1 MGIANRIKGLEHI
14 KGSQLRPHPK
24 NPRKHPDGQIK
35 ALEGA
40 LAQIGIADA
49 LVVYR
54 AGDGVMTLIDGHCRG
69 EHWVDVDWPCLV
81 LDVTDEEADFILAT
95 LDPLSGLA
103 SIDDEKMQRLLE
115 SVDFECE
122 ELLEAL
128 VSPQLGEQDGD
139 DLEDGFSDSSTANQ
153 NLADTSFTFGQYRFD
168 VEREAY
174 LDWQEKLRQK
184 VGFDNPAAEAEIRK
198 RLKL

>member
-1 MGIANRIKGLEHI
+1 MDVVNRVTGLEYI
-14 KGSQLRPHPK
+14 KGSELRPHPK
-24 NPRKHPDGQIK
+24 NPRNHPDGQIK

-40 LAQIGIADA
+40 LSQIGIADA

-69 EHWVDVDWPCLV
+69 EHWADLEWPCIV

-95 LDPLSGLA
+95 LDPLTGLA
-103 SIDDEKMQRLLE
+103 GIDEEKMRELLE
-115 SVDFECE
+115 SVQFECTD
-122 ELLEAL
+122 LLEAL
-128 VSPQLGEQDGD
+128 MGQEAVEEEV
-139 DLEDGFSDSSTANQ
+139 LEDGFSETGNASDD
-153 NLADTSFTFGQYRFD
+153 LADTNFTFGQYRFEVD
-168 VEREAY
+168 RETY

>member
-1 MGIANRIKGLEHI
+1 MEIANRITGLEYI

-54 AGDGVMTLIDGHCRG
+54 AEDGVMTTIDGHCRG
-69 EHWVDVDWPCLV
+69 EHWAEVEWPCLV
-81 LDVTDEEADFILAT
+81 LDVTDEEAEFILAT

-103 SIDDEKMQRLLE
+103 TIDDEKMQRLLE
-115 SVDFECE
+115 SVEFECE
-122 ELLEAL
+122 DLLEAL
-128 VSPQLGEQDGD
+128 VSPQTSDQVDD
-139 DLEDGFSDSSTANQ
+139 DLEDGFTDSATPNQ

-168 VEREAY
+168 VDRETY

>member
-1 MGIANRIKGLEHI
+1 MDVVNRVTGLEYI
-14 KGSQLRPHPK
+14 KGSEIRPHPK

-40 LAQIGIADA
+40 LSQIGIADA

-69 EHWVDVDWPCLV
+69 EHWADLEWPCIV

-95 LDPLSGLA
+95 LDPLTGLA
-103 SIDDEKMQRLLE
+103 GIDEEKMRELLE
-115 SVDFECE
+115 SVQFECTD
-122 ELLEAL
+122 LLEAL
-128 VSPQLGEQDGD
+128 MGQEAVEEEE
-139 DLEDGFSDSSTANQ
+139 LEDGFSETGNASDD
-153 NLADTSFTFGQYRFD
+153 LADTNFTFGQYRFEVD
-168 VEREAY
+168 RETY

>member
-1 MGIANRIKGLEHI
+1 MDVVNRVTGLEYI
-14 KGSQLRPHPK
+14 KGSELRPHPK

-40 LAQIGIADA
+40 LSQIGIADA

-69 EHWVDVDWPCLV
+69 EHWADLEWPCIV

-95 LDPLSGLA
+95 LDPLTGLA
-103 SIDDEKMQRLLE
+103 GIDEEKMRELLE
-115 SVDFECE
+115 SVQFECAD
-122 ELLEAL
+122 LLEAL
-128 VSPQLGEQDGD
+128 MDQEPVEEDE
-139 DLEDGFSDSSTANQ
+139 LEDGFSETGNASDD
-153 NLADTSFTFGQYRFD
+153 LADTNFTFGQYRFEVD
-168 VEREAY
+168 RETY
-174 LDWQEKLRQK
+174 LDWQEKIRQK